1 MNKCSQVNQVIG
13 GRVVDFTVSDF
24 TVLKVLYSKSTVK
37 CSIFNIFTVF
47 KYWIKVKSQV

>member
-37 CSIFNIFTVF
+37 CSIFNSFTV
-47 KYWIKVKSQV
+47 YCIKVKNQV